1 MKAKLLFAGAL
12 ALIFLAC
19 GQKPQ
24 SEGYTITGEIAGVTG
39 KVYLTL
45 FEGKMPQRIDSTE
58 VVNGTFSF
66 TGKQPLPMLA
76 SIDTPEHGAILRFF
90 LENSPITITGSA
102 DAPDRIS
109 VLGSTSEEMARKYR
123 ADIDSISEVFYSDSA
138 AVSTPAGRDSL
149 EKLINARRMEFVKAN
164 PGSVVAAYVLY
175 RELSYYMPYD
185 ELYQAVAAFDEPVKQ
200 SVYLKLVASMADA
213 QKKTSIGQHYTDVS
227 APDRDGKEL
236 ALSSVVGP
244 GKYVLLDFW
253 ASWCPPCR
261 AESPYMVAAYKE
273 FAPKGFEIYAVSLDK
288 TKEAWQK
295 GIADLNLGWKHVSEL
310 KFWDSKAAE
319 MYGVRSIPA
328 NILIGPDGT
337 GKTSKGSVSVAPN
350 HAVIWS
356 TVSQR
361 RVFVPGMEGVI
372 WSGESG
378 TIGDNRMRRGKT

>member
-109 VLGSTSEEMARKYR
+109 VLGSASEEMARKYR

-213 QKKTSIGQHYTDVS
+213 QKKTSIGQHYTNVS
-227 APDRDGKEL
+227 APDRNGKEL
-236 ALSSVVGP
+236 ALSSVFGP
-244 GKYVLLDFW
+244 CK
-253 ASWCPPCR
+253 
-261 AESPYMVAAYKE
+261 
-273 FAPKGFEIYAVSLDK
+273 
-288 TKEAWQK
+288 
-295 GIADLNLGWKHVSEL
+295 
-310 KFWDSKAAE
+310 
-319 MYGVRSIPA
+319 
-328 NILIGPDGT
+328 
-337 GKTSKGSVSVAPN
+337 
-350 HAVIWS
+350 
-356 TVSQR
+356 
-361 RVFVPGMEGVI
+361 
-372 WSGESG
+372 
-378 TIGDNRMRRGKT
+378 

>member
-1 MKAKLLFAGAL
+1 M
-12 ALIFLAC
+12 
-19 GQKPQ
+19 
-24 SEGYTITGEIAGVTG
+24 
-39 KVYLTL
+39 
-45 FEGKMPQRIDSTE
+45 
-58 VVNGTFSF
+58 
-66 TGKQPLPMLA
+66 
-76 SIDTPEHGAILRFF
+76 
-90 LENSPITITGSA
+90 
-102 DAPDRIS
+102 
-109 VLGSTSEEMARKYR
+109 
-123 ADIDSISEVFYSDSA
+123 
-138 AVSTPAGRDSL
+138 
-149 EKLINARRMEFVKAN
+149 
-164 PGSVVAAYVLY
+164 VAAYVLY

-337 GKTSKGSVSVAPN
+337 ILARNLMGNDLYAKLAELLNKPSKSGKTSKGSVSVAPN

-356 TVSQR
+356 TVSQGRGFGTGDGRCDLVR
-361 RVFVPGMEGVI
+361 RIGGQ
-372 WSGESG
+372 SG
-378 TIGDNRMRRGKT
+378 TIACGEVKPENFGDFYLPVKIF

>member
-109 VLGSTSEEMARKYR
+109 VLGSASEEMARKYR

-185 ELYQAVAAFDEPVKQ
+185 ELYQAVAAFDESVKQ

-295 GIADLNLGWKHVSEL
+295 GIADLNLIWKHVSEL

-337 GKTSKGSVSVAPN
+337 ILARNLMGNDLYAKLAELLNKPSKSGKN
-350 HAVIWS
+350 
-356 TVSQR
+356 
-361 RVFVPGMEGVI
+361 E
-372 WSGESG
+372 
-378 TIGDNRMRRGKT
+378 